1 MSLRIQT
8 NVAALN
14 THRQLELTDARL
26 ATSLERLSSGYRIN
40 RAKDDAA
47 GLGMSM
53 KFEAQTKSLTVASR
67 NTTQANAM
75 LQVAEGGA
83 DQIHNMLIRLKELAT
98 QAASYN
104 SNANLTDIDAEA
116 QKLLSE
122 VNRIANSTKYLNTG
136 LLTGFAV
143 KGGGTLTGTN
153 AFGLD
158 VTGAQA
164 GSYTLATNSGTTM
177 TLTFNGVSQ
186 VVSVSNGA
194 QVVNFTNF
202 GISFRTTD
210 AFIASVGLAAST
222 VGNLGTAFSSGI
234 AVSGTNAAFQVGDTN
249 NTNNQLSFQISSID
263 YNVIGSATVAGSA
276 AQLQNLK
283 LDTLAHAQ
291 AALDIVDQAL
301 TDVNTVRGSIGAL
314 QNRLDYT
321 YGNLQ
326 TTIENASAAE
336 SVIRDVDMA
345 SEMTTMTKQQILLQ
359 AGTAML
365 AQANI
370 APQQVLALMR

>member
-1 MSLRIQT
+1 
-8 NVAALN
+8 
-14 THRQLELTDARL
+14 
-26 ATSLERLSSGYRIN
+26 
-40 RAKDDAA
+40 
-47 GLGMSM
+47 
-53 KFEAQTKSLTVASR
+53 VASR

-122 VNRIANSTKYLNTG
+122 VNRIANSTKYLNTA

-143 KGGGTLTGTN
+143 KSAGTLTATN
-153 AFGLD
+153 AYGLD
-158 VTGAQA
+158 VTGAQS
-164 GSYTLATNSGTTM
+164 GNYTLATNSVGSL

-186 VVSVSNGA
+186 TVSVANGA
-194 QVVNFTNF
+194 QVVNFTTF
-202 GISFRTTD
+202 GVSFRTTD
-210 AFIASVGLAAST
+210 AFAATAALATST
-222 VGNLGTAFSSGI
+222 VGSLMTAFSAGI
-234 AVSGTNAAFQVGDTN
+234 AVAGTNASFQVGDTN
-249 NTNNQLSFQISSID
+249 NVNNQLSFQISSID

-291 AALDIVDQAL
+291 AALDVVDQAL

-326 TTIENASAAE
+326 STIENASAAE

-345 SEMTTMTKQQILLQ
+345 AEMTTMTKQQILLQ

-365 AQANI
+365 AQANV